1 MSGHRQ
7 SRSYSSRSAG
17 VLLLVGVVVGASV
30 GGFAVVR
37 ATSGSSSA
45 SSFVPVS
52 PVRVLDT
59 RSDLG
64 LAEVTDSVAGTLK
77 VTGSIPTATSSG
89 VVNAVVVPAGAT
101 AVVLNVTA
109 VNPTAGGYVSLRPGD
124 ATGAPTVSTLNVT
137 AGGTFPNGATITV
150 PTTGAHAGEI
160 QVWYEAEGT
169 TVGSTELLIDIA
181 GYYELA
187 STGPA
192 GATGP
197 AGPQGETGVAG
208 PAGPQGETG
217 PAGANGTTTNSQIK
231 NICGVSGTTACA
243 VGLKGPGGGIVF
255 MTPSTPGNTSG
266 LFYEAAPSTWSS
278 SSGDPTSA
286 WCNNDADLLGV
297 PSTVAGTGAMDGAAK
312 TTVMLGV
319 CTSGAANLADAYRVT
334 VNGVVYGDW
343 FLPSK
348 GEMNQMYVNKSAI
361 GGFSADSYWSSSE
374 GGDTFAW
381 VQNFSG
387 SQYNDGKGSTYY
399 VRPVRAFGATLAL
412 ACADGGVCAVGDTG
426 PGGGKVFYV
435 HASGTFACG
444 AALSSTCKY
453 LEAAPTSGT
462 AAWTDATYEWSG
474 NTSEAIGA
482 AAQGTAIGTGYKN
495 TQAMVNQSSTAERAG
510 TVTRAY
516 RGLNSLSD
524 WYLPSQDELNQMYV
538 NKSAIGD
545 FSTSVPYRSS
555 SEYIGDRA
563 WTQSFS
569 NGTQINFSFKG
580 ANFFVRPVRAFGGTF
595 ACADGGVCAVGD
607 TGPGGGKVF
616 YVASSNFT
624 STGSNCGTGCKYLEA
639 APSDHSSTVAW
650 CSNTIDYLRAS
661 ATGIGSGMSNT
672 TTARTTCTSGAI
684 QIAADYTNNN
694 KTDWHLPSR
703 DELAQLYA
711 ERTRVGGFSTD
722 YYWYWSSSEIGNAG
736 AWEQNFDGAQQFY
749 NSKVAADYIR
759 PVRAF

>member
-1 MSGHRQ
+1 MSEENRAKSGHRQ
-7 SRSYSSRSAG
+7 SGSYSRRSAG
-17 VLLLVGVVVGASV
+17 ALLLVGVLAGATV

-45 SSFVPVS
+45 SSFVPVA

-64 LAEVTDSVAGTLK
+64 LVAVTDGVAGTLK

-89 VVNAVVVPAGAT
+89 VVNAVVVPTGAT

-150 PTTGAHAGEI
+150 PTTGPHAGEI
-160 QVWYEAEGT
+160 QVWYEAEYT

-187 STGPA
+187 SSGPA
-192 GATGP
+192 GAT
-197 AGPQGETGVAG
+197 G

-217 PAGANGTTTNSQIK
+217 PAGANGTTTNSHIK
-231 NICGVSGTTACA
+231 NICGVDGTSACA

-266 LFYEAAPSTWSS
+266 LFYEAAPSTWHS
-278 SSGDPTSA
+278 SSGDPLSG
-286 WCNNDADLLGV
+286 WCNNATDLLGV
-297 PSTVAGTGAMDGAAK
+297 ASSLTGTGAMDGAAK
-312 TTVMLGV
+312 TAVMLGV
-319 CTSGAANLADAYRVT
+319 CTSGAANLADAYTAT

-348 GEMNQMYVNKSAI
+348 GELNQMYVNRIAI
-361 GGFSADSYWSSSE
+361 GGFFTDNYDAGYLSSSE
-374 GGDTFAW
+374 SIGDSAWTHRFNNGLQVSVSSKGG
-381 VQNFSG
+381 NF
-387 SQYNDGKGSTYY
+387 Y

-444 AALSSTCKY
+444 ATLASTCKY

-462 AAWTDATYEWSG
+462 AAWTDAMYAWSG

-495 TQAMVNQSSTAERAG
+495 TQSMVTQSSTAGMAG
-510 TVTRAY
+510 TLTRAY
-516 RGLNSLSD
+516 RGPNSLTD
-524 WYLPSQDELNQMYV
+524 WYLPSKDELNQMYV
-538 NKSAIGD
+538 NKSAIGS
-545 FSTSVPYRSS
+545 FFTASAYRSS
-555 SEYIGDRA
+555 SESIGESA
-563 WTQSFS
+563 WTQWFNDGRQISFS
-569 NGTQINFSFKG
+569 SKVGNFY
-580 ANFFVRPVRAFGGTF
+580 VRPVRAF
-595 ACADGGVCAVGD
+595 
-607 TGPGGGKVF
+607 
-616 YVASSNFT
+616 
-624 STGSNCGTGCKYLEA
+624 
-639 APSDHSSTVAW
+639 
-650 CSNTIDYLRAS
+650 
-661 ATGIGSGMSNT
+661 
-672 TTARTTCTSGAI
+672 
-684 QIAADYTNNN
+684 
-694 KTDWHLPSR
+694 
-703 DELAQLYA
+703 
-711 ERTRVGGFSTD
+711 
-722 YYWYWSSSEIGNAG
+722 
-736 AWEQNFDGAQQFY
+736 
-749 NSKVAADYIR
+749 
-759 PVRAF
+759 

>member
-1 MSGHRQ
+1 MSEENRAKSGHRQ
-7 SRSYSSRSAG
+7 SGSYSRRSAG
-17 VLLLVGVVVGASV
+17 ALLLVGVLAGATL

-45 SSFVPVS
+45 SSFVPVA

-64 LAEVTDSVAGTLK
+64 LVAVTDGVAGTLK
-77 VTGSIPTATSSG
+77 VTGSIPTATSAG

-150 PTTGAHAGEI
+150 PTTGPHAGEI
-160 QVWYEAEGT
+160 QVWYEAEYT

-187 STGPA
+187 SSGPA
-192 GATGP
+192 GAT
-197 AGPQGETGVAG
+197 G

-217 PAGANGTTTNSQIK
+217 PAGANGTTTNSHIK
-231 NICGVSGTTACA
+231 NICGVDGTSACA

-266 LFYEAAPSTWSS
+266 LFYEAAPSTWHS
-278 SSGDPTSA
+278 SSGDPLSG
-286 WCNNDADLLGV
+286 WCNNATDLLGV
-297 PSTVAGTGAMDGAAK
+297 ASSLTGTGAMDGAAK
-312 TTVMLGV
+312 TAVMLGV
-319 CTSGAANLADAYRVT
+319 CTSGAANLADAYTAT

-348 GEMNQMYVNKSAI
+348 GELNQMYVNRIAI
-361 GGFSADSYWSSSE
+361 GGFFTDNYDAGYLSSSE
-374 GGDTFAW
+374 SIGDSAWTHRFNNGLQVSVSSKGG
-381 VQNFSG
+381 NF
-387 SQYNDGKGSTYY
+387 Y

-444 AALSSTCKY
+444 ATLASTCKY

-462 AAWTDATYEWSG
+462 AAWTDAMYAWSG

-495 TQAMVNQSSTAERAG
+495 TQSMVTQSSTAGMAG
-510 TVTRAY
+510 TLTRAY
-516 RGLNSLSD
+516 RGPNSLTD
-524 WYLPSQDELNQMYV
+524 WYLPSKDELNQMYV
-538 NKSAIGD
+538 NKSAIGS
-545 FSTSVPYRSS
+545 FFTASAYRSS
-555 SEYIGDRA
+555 SESIGESA
-563 WTQSFS
+563 WTQWFNDGRQISFS
-569 NGTQINFSFKG
+569 SKVGNFY
-580 ANFFVRPVRAFGGTF
+580 VRPVRAF
-595 ACADGGVCAVGD
+595 
-607 TGPGGGKVF
+607 
-616 YVASSNFT
+616 
-624 STGSNCGTGCKYLEA
+624 
-639 APSDHSSTVAW
+639 
-650 CSNTIDYLRAS
+650 
-661 ATGIGSGMSNT
+661 
-672 TTARTTCTSGAI
+672 
-684 QIAADYTNNN
+684 
-694 KTDWHLPSR
+694 
-703 DELAQLYA
+703 
-711 ERTRVGGFSTD
+711 
-722 YYWYWSSSEIGNAG
+722 
-736 AWEQNFDGAQQFY
+736 
-749 NSKVAADYIR
+749 
-759 PVRAF
+759 